1 MTPTANYK
9 YMKHTVNV
17 LSLVIKFSTDIIID
31 TYHLEIKDQEKLEL
45 DEVESRLRSVYY
57 NIVDTMKERG
67 DGRLMLLL
75 QIVAPPDP

>member
-1 MTPTANYK
+1 
-9 YMKHTVNV
+9 MKHTVNV

-45 DEVESRLRSVYY
+45 EEVESRLRSVYY